1 MIKMV
6 AIRRVK
12 YPHGPTGREYDIGEG
27 FEALSERD
35 AKGLFVA
42 GKAKP
47 GEAENKTNPPKQVVK
62 VEEVVAEPQ
71 SPLYKRRD
79 MQAETGQTGA
89 DKSPP
94 SSPAGRASR
103 RSTSKS

>member
-35 AKGLFVA
+35 AKALFVA
-42 GKAKP
+42 GKARQ

-62 VEEVVAEPQ
+62 VEEVAAQ

-89 DKSPP
+89 AKSPP

-103 RSTSKS
+103 RSTSKT